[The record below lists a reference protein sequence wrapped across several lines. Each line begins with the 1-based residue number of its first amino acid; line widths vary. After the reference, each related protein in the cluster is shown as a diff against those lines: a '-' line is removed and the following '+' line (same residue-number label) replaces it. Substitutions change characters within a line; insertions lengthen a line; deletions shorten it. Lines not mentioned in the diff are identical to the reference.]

1 MSFPNFPFKEIAKA
15 ITSFGYPGDLTP
27 ADIAKPTAGKMMLIH
42 KWFLLYFS
50 SITQED
56 LCNTVMDQLNH
67 IHHPKAQRRTK
78 LLKEQLERAHAGIH
92 RKRQGAKERYK
103 KAVERH
109 KAVLEAQV
117 EHTKGMEQQL
127 KLKAHL
133 AAQIENS
140 VEDYVCGLKKGQA
153 VYENIHTEVFN
164 FATKHQAALN
174 AMEAKLNLSPENLL
188 VDMSSPLSLASY
200 DLSQYLS

>member
-1 MSFPNFPFKEIAKA
+1 MMANDKYDKDLAVCIKIAKEWEN
-15 ITSFGYPGDLTP
+15 
-27 ADIAKPTAGKMMLIH
+27 KMARVEEVI
-42 KWFLLYFS
+42 KTW
-50 SITQED
+50 Q
-56 LCNTVMDQLNH
+56 
-67 IHHPKAQRRTK
+67 KAQRRTQ

-92 RKRQGAKERYK
+92 CKRQGAKERSK

-140 VEDYVCGLKKGQA
+140 VEDYVRGLKKGQA
-153 VYENIHTEVFN
+153 VYENIRTEVFN

-188 VDMSSPLSLASY
+188 FDMSSPL
-200 DLSQYLS
+200 